1 MSDVGLSAGLLLK
14 QIGTPREVAAF
25 FELIGRHKP
34 KSAGHSL
41 ALVTDRLYKR
51 TVPGE
56 AFDALLEQLHEC
68 QRTFRVVA
76 VAPGFWDEF
85 GLGDRSVGLDRSATN
100 LAGAFQRV
108 FLAIDRC
115 DEVARL
121 AQKSL
126 GYIRPLRLQ
135 TLEGPRSYEHKYMP
149 LEDFEKPDIRP
160 IWLE

>member
-25 FELIGRHKP
+25 FELIGRHTP

-85 GLGDRSVGLDRSATN
+85 GLGDRSVGLDRSASN
-100 LAGAFQRV
+100 LADAFQRV

-115 DEVARL
+115 VEVARL
-121 AQKSL
+121 DQKSL

-149 LEDFEKPDIRP
+149 LEDFEKPDRRP

>member
-1 MSDVGLSAGLLLK
+1 MNDVGLSAGILLK

-25 FELIGRHKP
+25 FKLIGRHGP
-34 KSAGHSL
+34 KSASHSL

-56 AFDALLEQLHEC
+56 AFDSLLEQLHEC
-68 QRTFRVVA
+68 QRTFHAVP

-85 GLGDRSVGLDRSATN
+85 DLGDRSVGLDRSASN
-100 LAGAFQRV
+100 LADAFQRI
-108 FLAIDRC
+108 FSAIERC
-115 DEVARL
+115 VEVARL
-121 AQKSL
+121 DKKDL
-126 GYIRPLRLQ
+126 GYCRPLRLQ
-135 TLEGPRSYEHKYMP
+135 TLEGPKSYEHTYMA